1 MKKRKVPRARTKPTQ
16 DEIEERTEFVMELEA
31 QYMHEG
37 QIKRM
42 FREKYGDVH
51 YTTILDYIQRARAR
65 FKQSANVKP
74 SDVAERAM
82 AFYQAVIRDPC
93 STVTERIKAQERMD
107 KIFGIEAPSRSELSG
122 VNGGAIQ
129 IEQLIAASELT
140 PDDVRRALAQ
150 TVVTGED

>member
-42 FREKYGDVH
+42 FREKYGYASHV
-51 YTTILDYIQRARAR
+51 TINDYRLRARAR

-74 SDVAERAM
+74 SDVSERAL
-82 AFYQAVIRDPC
+82 AFYQSVIRDPC

-140 PDDVRRALAQ
+140 PDDVKRALAQ
-150 TVVTGED
+150 TVVKDED

>member
-1 MKKRKVPRARTKPTQ
+1 MKKRKAPRIRTKPTQ

-42 FREKYGDVH
+42 FREKYGDVSH
-51 YTTILDYIQRARAR
+51 VTINDYRLRARAR
-65 FKQSANVKP
+65 MKESANVKP

-107 KIFGIEAPSRSELSG
+107 KIFGIEAPSRSELSD

-129 IEQLIAASELT
+129 IEQLIAGSELT

-150 TVVTGED
+150 TVVKDDE

>member
-1 MKKRKVPRARTKPTQ
+1 MKRGHKRKPVRPTE
-16 DEIEERTEFVMELEA
+16 DEMEEKIEFVMELEA

-140 PDDVRRALAQ
+140 PDDVKRALAQ
-150 TVVTGED
+150 TVVKDDE